1 MEIHGD
7 DGHYDD
13 ATHGNA
19 NSNGDTN
26 DGDDDDE
33 GGGAEDE
40 QPLDVLPA
48 EDYLHLERLKKLQAS
63 SSSSSSSSGVPIN
76 TTTTSNISG
85 GDAYVK
91 KGTRAGVRKP
101 QSTWLLF
108 LGERR
113 EVVMKEQPGLLLQQV
128 VRIIGEQFRN
138 LSQEEKD
145 RLELLAHQDKERY
158 ARELEVQAKIDAEIK
173 ANNAVVNENGISIIA
188 KIPLSIPV
196 ARVKRTIKLDP
207 DVKNISKES
216 VELVTKAV
224 ELFIGYLTTRSSQGV
239 MLRGSKQVNEY
250 DLLHTIHTNKTL
262 EFLRLDFPNKSKPKK
277 VKVTEVTQQAPVQ
290 NRSAEAMAFKN
301 FFNQKSSNDEIFL
314 ENNSTNPPHDT

>member
-1 MEIHGD
+1 MDVDDNDDAVEEMEIQR
-7 DGHYDD
+7 
-13 ATHGNA
+13 
-19 NSNGDTN
+19 
-26 DGDDDDE
+26 DDDDNDD
-33 GGGAEDE
+33 GDNNDNNNINDNYDDDDNNNNNSDALDYE
-40 QPLDVLPA
+40 QHLPA
-48 EDYLHLERLKKLQAS
+48 EDYLHLERLKKS
-63 SSSSSSSSGVPIN
+63 SSSSSSSSRQPVNATIDP
-76 TTTTSNISG
+76 S
-85 GDAYVK
+85 VK
-91 KGTRAGVRKP
+91 KATRAGVRKP

-113 EVVMKEQPGLLLQQV
+113 EIIMKEQPGLLLQQV

-138 LSQEEKD
+138 LSQEDKD
-145 RLELLAHQDKERY
+145 RLEMLAQQDKERY
-158 ARELEVQAKIDAEIK
+158 AREMEVQAKLDAEIK
-173 ANNAVVNENGISIIA
+173 ANNAIINENGISIIA
-188 KIPLSIPV
+188 RIPLSIPV

-277 VKVTEVTQQAPVQ
+277 VKATEVALAPVQ
-290 NRSAEAMAFKN
+290 NRSAEAVAFKN
-301 FFNQKSSNDEIFL
+301 FFNQKNGDDKVVE
-314 ENNSTNPPHDT
+314 ETTNQI